1 MKAVCRIALACLC
14 VMMVFMASPVMG
26 EECVFLG
33 TDSNEWGDGD
43 NWDCGHSPDS
53 DDTAEIPVNK
63 ICTLNGADAD
73 ALNLVMAPSSYLLI
87 PKGSQLNLH
96 GEGYEEESIINGQI
110 KFVTGNSDDDPVLY
124 FTGDHTMAHSVLPH
138 SDAIFGQVKGIV
150 AGDSGKTL
158 SIGAYPE
165 GQFELTGN
173 LDIQIALNLVG
184 VVRAGTGYT
193 ITLSTNPKTGNG
205 GLIQAAGGTV
215 IVNTDVNAHVDFKT
229 NASGCVQFNV
239 EIGDLTGDFIVK
251 GGNLEVNDVLCTTG
265 FLLFCDGGTISV
277 ADGATA
283 TFSGSCP

>member
-14 VMMVFMASPVMG
+14 VMMVFMVSPVMG
-26 EECVFLG
+26 EECVFTG
-33 TDSNEWGDGD
+33 AQSNDWNDGE
-43 NWDCGHSPDS
+43 NWDCNHPPTST
-53 DDTAEIPVNK
+53 DTAEIPVNET
-63 ICTLNGADAD
+63 CTLNGADGD
-73 ALNLVMAPSSYLLI
+73 ALNVEVYGILQI
-87 PKGSQLNLH
+87 PKGSQLTLH
-96 GEGYEEESIINGQI
+96 GEGAEEESVIDGRVR
-110 KFVTGNSDDDPVLY
+110 FVTGNSNDDPVLY
-124 FTGDHTMAHSVLPH
+124 FTGNHIITNSTILSG
-138 SDAIFGQVKGIV
+138 SDGIWGEVKGIL

-158 SIGAYPE
+158 HFAHAVPAANYMR
-165 GQFELTGN
+165 GN
-173 LDIQIALNLVG
+173 LDIQIALDLYATVE
-184 VVRAGTGYT
+184 ATTGHT

-205 GLIQAAGGTV
+205 GLVHARGGTV
-215 IVNTDVNAHVDFKT
+215 IVNVDVNAHVDFKT